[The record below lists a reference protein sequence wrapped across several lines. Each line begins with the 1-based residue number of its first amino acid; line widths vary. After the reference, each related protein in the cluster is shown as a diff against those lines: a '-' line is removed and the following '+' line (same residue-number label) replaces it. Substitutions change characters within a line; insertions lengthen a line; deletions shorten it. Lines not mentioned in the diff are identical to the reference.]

1 MDGREDLRRR
11 YVKAE
16 TTLFKLRY
24 TSDDTQEREEF
35 LKSRDFGWVVV
46 RSYVTFRRRQLMKRD

>member
-1 MDGREDLRRR
+1 M
-11 YVKAE
+11 KAE

-35 LKSRDFGWVVV
+35 LRSRDFGWVVV
-46 RSYVTFRRRQLMKRD
+46 RSSVTFHRSCLIKWD